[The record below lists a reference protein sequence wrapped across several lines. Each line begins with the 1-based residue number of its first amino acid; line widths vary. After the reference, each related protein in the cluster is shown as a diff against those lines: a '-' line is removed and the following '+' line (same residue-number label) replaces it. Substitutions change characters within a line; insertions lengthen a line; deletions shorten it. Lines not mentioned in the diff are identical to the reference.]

1 MKGGN
6 PVLALATKMLKVGDD
21 DDEKKE
27 RKLLYNMG
35 LSIEGNT

>member
-1 MKGGN
+1 
-6 PVLALATKMLKVGDD
+6 MLKVGDD

-35 LSIEGNT
+35 LSIEGNTW